1 VGGSNDTVNL
11 WPQHKSVYEI
21 TDPVEPLICKKMAAG
36 TLKQADAVQ
45 LIIRAKTYL
54 NQVPGVLRI
63 LNSLR

>member
-1 VGGSNDTVNL
+1 
-11 WPQHKSVYEI
+11 
-21 TDPVEPLICKKMAAG
+21 MAAG